1 MIILRSS
8 ETIEPFEA
16 DDHPKVKKHRILKIV
31 ISVSLAVLFLVLL
44 AGGFTAGYYM
54 AQSDSDSTLEET
66 EKISDSTTTERPSVV
81 THDSPEYFGRKRT
94 TTTAKMTTTTPSETG
109 SPWVTPWSL
118 WSQCSAFCSSSLN
131 PEYLTCPTR
140 SRTRVVNGQKTVEK
154 QNCNCE
160 QCPFQYDEW
169 RVRCVGDQCCHKSS
183 ERYCRMISKDGT
195 VLREAQS
202 DIVENRSFYKCSY
215 GWKQSDQENWSSYCD
230 SRCPYECKGLGDIWG
245 KLTKRCPC

>member
-1 MIILRSS
+1 MIFLRSS
-8 ETIEPFEA
+8 ETVEPFEA

-66 EKISDSTTTERPSVV
+66 ENISDSTTTERPTIV
-81 THDSPEYFGRKRT
+81 THDSPEYFAT
-94 TTTAKMTTTTPSETG
+94 TLSNTPA
-109 SPWVTPWSL
+109 PWST

-131 PEYLTCPTR
+131 PKNLTCPTR
-140 SRTRVVNGQKTVEK
+140 SRTRFVNGQRRVEK
-154 QNCNCE
+154 ENCNCE

-202 DIVENRSFYKCSY
+202 DIVENRSFYKCSH